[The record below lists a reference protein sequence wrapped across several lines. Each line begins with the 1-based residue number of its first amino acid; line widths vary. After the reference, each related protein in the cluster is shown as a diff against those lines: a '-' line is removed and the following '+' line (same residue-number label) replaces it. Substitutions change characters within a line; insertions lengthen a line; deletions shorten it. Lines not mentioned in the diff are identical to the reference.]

1 MIAVNDLWHEIYPY
15 LAAHAS
21 EFYGR
26 ADGHALELGPFA
38 GGMSCALSVSHP
50 HMHFTIADSHNDYM
64 SHIKR
69 HVSSCNLSS
78 RMHIVE
84 TALDRLLFADGSFDL
99 VMFRGAY
106 FFIMERPHILQ
117 EIYRVLALGGVA
129 FVGGGY
135 GRNTPQGVIDT
146 IADESRVLNEKLGRQ
161 RITLEQLRALLRSQN
176 MESVAR
182 ITEEGGIWLII
193 HKRKQPVEKQSSSL
207 SESLGLEFSENIALV
222 GGGGKTSLM
231 FRLAQELAGNGQKV
245 ISTTTTHIFPPSC
258 KETPCL
264 IVESE
269 EDALVERLT
278 QELPIHKHVTLALAL
293 DNNGKL
299 KGLSP
304 EILDKIQALDLADYI
319 VNEAD
324 GAAGKPIKAPRHGEP
339 VIPTSTT
346 LVLALVGLD
355 ALGAPLSTEKA
366 SRIEFIERLA
376 GLSLYDIMTD
386 EVIATLLTEP
396 NGIIQNTPPNA
407 RIVPF
412 LNKSDLVS
420 TEAVESLASAILAR
434 RHMQINQVVAGSLS
448 TQLSLYRIFHSSIFA
463 DGGNYAE

>member
-1 MIAVNDLWHEIYPY
+1 VYSY

-26 ADGHALELGPFA
+26 ANGRALELGSFA
-38 GGMSCALSVSHP
+38 GGMSYALSVSHP
-50 HMHFTIADSHNDYM
+50 QMHFTIADSHNDYI

-69 HVSSCNLSS
+69 HVLSHNLGG
-78 RMHIVE
+78 RIRIVE
-84 TALDRLLFADGSFDL
+84 TALDRLPFADGSFDL

-106 FFIMERPHILQ
+106 FFIMECPHILQ

-135 GRNTPQGVIDT
+135 GRNTPQDVIDT
-146 IADESRVLNEKLGRQ
+146 IAEESRILNDKLGRQ
-161 RITLEQLRALLRSQN
+161 RITPEQLRALLRSQN
-176 MESVAR
+176 MEHVTR
-182 ITEEGGIWLII
+182 IAEEGGIWLTI
-193 HKRKQPVEKQSSSL
+193 HKRQPLVEKQSASL
-207 SESLGLEFSENIALV
+207 SEALGLGFSENIALV

-231 FRLAQELAGNGQKV
+231 FSLAQELTGNGKKV

-258 KETPCL
+258 HETPCL
-264 IVESE
+264 IVEPE
-269 EDALVERLT
+269 EDVLIKRLT
-278 QELPIHKHVTLALAL
+278 QELPIHGRVTLAQGFE
-293 DNNGKL
+293 NNGKL
-299 KGLSP
+299 RGLSP
-304 EILDKIQALDLADYI
+304 ETMDKIQALNLADYI

-324 GAAGKPIKAPRHGEP
+324 GAAGKPIKAPRYGEP
-339 VIPTSTT
+339 DIPTSTT

-366 SRIEFIERLA
+366 SRIEFIERLT
-376 GLSLYDIMTD
+376 GLSPYGIITD

-412 LNKSDLVS
+412 LNKSEVVS
-420 TEAVESLASAILAR
+420 TEAVELLASAILAR

-448 TQLSLYRIFHSSIFA
+448 AQLSLYRIFNSSIFA

>member
-26 ADGHALELGPFA
+26 ADGHAMELGPFA
-38 GGMSCALSVSHP
+38 GGMTYALSASHP
-50 HMHFTIADSHNDYM
+50 QMHFTIADSHNDYM
-64 SHIKR
+64 SYIKQHI
-69 HVSSCNLSS
+69 SS
-78 RMHIVE
+78 RNLGSRMRIVE
-84 TALDRLLFADGSFDL
+84 ADLDRLPFADGNFDL
-99 VMFRGAY
+99 VIFRGAF
-106 FFIMERPHILQ
+106 FFIMECPHILQ
-117 EIYRVLALGGVA
+117 EIYRVLAPGGVA

-135 GRNTPQGVIDT
+135 GRNTPQNVIDT
-146 IADESRVLNEKLGRQ
+146 IADESRVLNDKLGRR
-161 RITLEQLRALLRSQN
+161 RIALEQLRALLRSQN
-176 MESVAR
+176 MESVTR

-193 HKRKQPVEKQSSSL
+193 HKRQQPVEKQSASL
-207 SESLGLEFSENIALV
+207 SEALRLGLSENIALV

-231 FRLAQELAGNGQKV
+231 FRLAQELSSSGKRV
-245 ISTTTTHIFPPSC
+245 ISTTTTHIFPPSHQ
-258 KETPCL
+258 ETPCL
-264 IVESE
+264 IVEPE
-269 EDALVERLT
+269 EDVLIKRLT
-278 QELPIHKHVTLALAL
+278 QELPIHGRVTLAQAF

-304 EILDKIQALDLADYI
+304 ETMDKIQALNLADYI

-339 VIPTSTT
+339 VIPTSIT

-366 SRIEFIERLA
+366 SRIELIERLT
-376 GLSLYDIMTD
+376 GLSPYGIMTD